1 MEVAPN
7 SDPPVCRLLDYGKF
21 RFVQAKKEREARKSQ
36 KFTELREVR
45 LRTRI
50 GLHDRLAKTKVI
62 SKLLDSGAKV
72 KVAVLFRGREVTH
85 PELGITLLRGIA
97 EDLKEVAKL
106 ERTPAMEGRALS
118 IILTPANAVKA
129 IKPPE
134 ADEEGEDKEGKELS
148 GAQAEKPTPAK
159 VRTATKPPEAVKEG
173 GDKELSGAQAEKPT
187 PAKARTTTKPPE
199 AVKEGEDKE
208 GLSGAQAE
216 KPTPAKVTK
225 ATKPPE
231 AVKEGEDKE
240 LSGARAEKP
249 TPAKARKA
257 TKSPEAGKEDKEL
270 SSAQDENP

>member
-159 VRTATKPPEAVKEG
+159 ARTA
-173 GDKELSGAQAEKPT
+173 
-187 PAKARTTTKPPE
+187 TKPPE

-249 TPAKARKA
+249 IPAKARKA